1 MKLREVK
8 FKQIQEEIDKEIA
21 KIANQAEREEVE
33 ENFSMEEE
41 GQGLKQVIVGQ
52 QIDLDNYKWRVTVLE
67 AEKLGM
73 VLDCRELQN
82 GLERTKAQL
91 NFAEGETQRL

>member
-21 KIANQAEREEVE
+21 KIANQVEREEVE

-82 GLERTKAQL
+82 GLERTKGQL